1 MRVYHFSEE
10 PFTPA
15 WSPELETLR
24 VTLPNE
30 LCDPDLAHQI
40 YHRHLD
46 EWVLADELGFDIMV
60 NEHHSTATSLNVS
73 CNVLLSIL
81 ARITRRARLLT
92 LGIPL
97 CNRNDPVRIAEEMAM
112 IDVISGGRLEMGFI
126 KGVPYEIAPANS
138 NPVRMMERFWE
149 SHDLIIKA
157 LSTATGPFNFEGEF
171 FQHRNVNVWPRPYQ
185 RPHPPVW
192 SSTSSP
198 GNARDI
204 GTRGYVMGSFM
215 GGTLETIKLHKAYS
229 EGYRAAG
236 HGSEVPVDRFA
247 YLAICATAS
256 TQAEGRRRA
265 NAIADYIRTN
275 AQVADPYNKP
285 PGYFAVDASIRSLRS
300 PNPKA
305 FRTLFT
311 PGGRPVE
318 LTTASIEDFIEC
330 GVAFCGT
337 PDQVFDQICNFVDT
351 VGGVG
356 NLLLMN
362 QGGYLDHADTVDSL
376 RLFGREVLP
385 RLKEREA
392 ARRLFAA

>member
-1 MRVYHFSEE
+1 MRIYHFTEE
-10 PFTPA
+10 PFTEA
-15 WSPELETLR
+15 WSPERETLR

-30 LCDPDLAHQI
+30 LCDPEVAHKL
-40 YHRHLD
+40 YRRYLD
-46 EWVLADELGFDIMV
+46 EWCMAEDLGFDIMV
-60 NEHHSTATSLNVS
+60 NEHHATATSLNVS

-81 ARITRRARLLT
+81 ARITHKARLLT

-138 NPVRMMERFWE
+138 NPARMMDRFWE
-149 SHDLIIKA
+149 SHDIIIKA
-157 LSTATGPFNFEGEF
+157 LSTRTGPFNFEGEF
-171 FQHRNVNVWPRPYQ
+171 FQHRSVNVWPQPYQ
-185 RPHPPVW
+185 QPHPPVW

-198 GNARDI
+198 ANAREL

-215 GGTLETIKLHKAYS
+215 GGQAETIKLHKAYA

-236 HGSEVPVDRFA
+236 HGIEVPVDRFA

-256 TQAEGRRRA
+256 TREEGQRRA
-265 NAIADYIRTN
+265 NVVADYIRTN

-285 PGYFAVDASIRSLRS
+285 PAYFPVEAAVKSMRS
-300 PNPKA
+300 PNPRA
-305 FRTLFT
+305 FRTLYT
-311 PGGRPVE
+311 PSGRPVE
-318 LTTASIEDFIEC
+318 LTKASIEDFIEC

-337 PDQVFDQICNFVDT
+337 PDDVYEQICEFVDK
-351 VGGVG
+351 VGGLG

-362 QGGYLDHADTVDSL
+362 QGGRLGAKDTTDSL
-376 RLFGREVLP
+376 TLFGREVLP

-392 ARRLFAA
+392 KTRLFAA